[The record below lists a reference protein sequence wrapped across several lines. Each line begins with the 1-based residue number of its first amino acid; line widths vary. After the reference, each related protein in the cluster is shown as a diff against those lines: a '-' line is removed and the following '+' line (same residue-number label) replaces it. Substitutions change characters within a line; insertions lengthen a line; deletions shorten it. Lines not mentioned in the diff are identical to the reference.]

1 MEVTMEQYPW
11 QRDAH
16 DNILF
21 DYSEVGLA
29 MRRTY
34 LAEVDAQL
42 TLSLADFEA
51 YLMTAPKSVLCFAP
65 GHGKTSLCR
74 QFICAHHAKGILYAV
89 ATIAE
94 AQLLTYDIAAWLG
107 PPKVLGIYHTA
118 DDFRDYLLDPTLLE
132 HYPVIV
138 ITHQRLILDPPQML
152 FSLSKDFT
160 PLDLRDGGRRK
171 FILIDERPTFF
182 DRLQFSDTEL
192 GTIHGSTAGHYHR
205 PSAIQAFQECL
216 QSPNPRLRQM
226 GVSAYKALA
235 QMRDV
240 TALGITRASYRLDVL
255 NQARDEATG
264 MVGKDGRYR
273 CYYHLGLIQADHMV
287 ILDGTG
293 DLSLCGSAY
302 WTIIKPP
309 ELSYHF
315 VGHVQIL
322 EELKISRNIKHLE
335 SVDQLLAWV
344 TKIKEVV
351 GALVTQH
358 RKLLIVTWKDL
369 KGEISLL
376 AHGDVVPI
384 DHAQQIVPTELS
396 TFPAFLQSQLATV
409 IDLAQVEIIHYQ
421 SGKTRA
427 TSDFIDCDAVLF
439 VGYFQIPPS
448 AIEEYNRVNRSAIT
462 QETYLMAEVVQAIY
476 RSRIRARHPV
486 SVYFSSDHPAAF
498 VENVLAYMDAHNPQG
513 QPLSLYPWGR
523 EVEQK
528 LATLSKVQ
536 RRIVETLLAQYPSFP
551 ATWTMTLSQKEAMAL
566 LDYKDSRNMRQVL
579 DNLAATGIQ
588 ITIT

>member
-1 MEVTMEQYPW
+1 MEPYPW

-16 DNILF
+16 DNICF
-21 DYSEVGLA
+21 DYSEA
-29 MRRTY
+29 SIHARRQY

-51 YLMTAPKSVLCFAP
+51 YITRAPKSVLCFAP

-74 QFICAHHAKGILYAV
+74 QFICAHYAEGILYAV
-89 ATIAE
+89 ATIDE
-94 AQLLTYDIAAWLG
+94 VKLLTYDIAAWLG
-107 PPKVLGIYHTA
+107 PQKVLGIYHTA
-118 DDFRDYLLDPTLLE
+118 DDFEDYLLDPTLLE
-132 HYPVIV
+132 HYPVVV

-152 FSLSKDFT
+152 FSLSHDYT

-171 FILIDERPTFF
+171 YILIDERPTFF
-182 DRLQFSDTEL
+182 DRLDFSDVEL

-205 PSAIQAFQECL
+205 PSAIQAFHECL
-216 QSPNPRLRQM
+216 QSANPRLRQM
-226 GVSAYKALA
+226 GVCAYKALA
-235 QMRDV
+235 QMQEV

-255 NQARDEATG
+255 NQAREEGTG

-293 DLSLCGSAY
+293 DLSLRGSAY

-315 VGHVQIL
+315 VGRVHIL
-322 EELKISRNIKHLE
+322 KDLEIPRNIKRLD
-335 SVDQLLAWV
+335 SVDQLLAWIAR
-344 TKIKEVV
+344 IKEVV
-351 GALVTQH
+351 GTLVRH
-358 RKLLIVTWKDL
+358 HHKLLIVTWKDL

-376 AHGDVVPI
+376 AHGDVIPL

-396 TFPAFLQSQLATV
+396 TVPAFLQSQLAAV
-409 IDLAQVEIIHYQ
+409 IDLAQVEITHYQ

-439 VGYFQIPPS
+439 LGIFWIPPS
-448 AIEEYNRVNRSAIT
+448 AIEEFNRVNRSAIT
-462 QETYLMAEVVQAIY
+462 QDTYLMAEVVQAIY
-476 RSRIRARHPV
+476 RSQIRVEQPV
-486 SVYFSSDHPAAF
+486 SVYFSSDYTEAF
-498 VENVLAYMDAHNPQG
+498 VEDVLQYMDARNPQG
-513 QPLSLYPWGR
+513 QPLSLYPWER

-528 LATLSKVQ
+528 LATLTKVQ
-536 RRIVETLLAQYPSFP
+536 RRIVETLLERYPTF
-551 ATWTMTLSQKEAMAL
+551 ADTWILTLPQKEAMAVL
-566 LDYKDSRNMRQVL
+566 GYDDRRNLQQVL
-579 DNLAATGIQ
+579 HNLAATGIEV
-588 ITIT
+588 TIT